1 MILHFFRDAE
11 VKAKAEN
18 KAAPRW
24 EDLVLWKMD
33 LKGAYNLVSFSP
45 ADAHFMASETDDE
58 KVLIFLVGTFGWT
71 GTPGAFQ
78 VVTRAIVHELSHK
91 LAGACTMYVDDLVAV
106 SWRLDL
112 AKDQACAVA
121 TIEDLLGEGSV
132 EHSKTAS
139 SDDDNGRLV
148 VIGYVIDMRQKL
160 VAVAEKNI
168 LRAVHGFFTV
178 DETKPVSVHTLQQLA
193 SWATRYSMI
202 NRRMRPF
209 TRALYREYSGRH
221 QHVSIEL
228 SESARRAIRVFRVLL
243 LLTAADER
251 RFTRALS
258 SFDDE
263 ELARYVIEFDACL
276 FGIGLLWFRREEDGS
291 ESLMGGSAVDIT
303 SLGFG
308 EDSSFQNVSEFMA
321 ATMGLAGLRLLLAN
335 AGSTEPLGNVEM
347 RGDSIAALTWTK
359 TERFRSD
366 LVGNAAAVF
375 TLASIDAETQVSK
388 MTHISAKANE
398 RADALSRMR
407 QTTLADT
414 VKNECPS
421 LSALL
426 APGMWLELDAAPW
439 LALCDPKRDIDGLG
453 EKSFVQFWHE
463 LRTLLR
469 PQ

>member
-1 MILHFFRDAE
+1 
-11 VKAKAEN
+11 
-18 KAAPRW
+18 
-24 EDLVLWKMD
+24 
-33 LKGAYNLVSFSP
+33 
-45 ADAHFMASETDDE
+45 
-58 KVLIFLVGTFGWT
+58 
-71 GTPGAFQ
+71 
-78 VVTRAIVHELSHK
+78 
-91 LAGACTMYVDDLVAV
+91 
-106 SWRLDL
+106 
-112 AKDQACAVA
+112 
-121 TIEDLLGEGSV
+121 
-132 EHSKTAS
+132 
-139 SDDDNGRLV
+139 
-148 VIGYVIDMRQKL
+148 
-160 VAVAEKNI
+160 
-168 LRAVHGFFTV
+168 
-178 DETKPVSVHTLQQLA
+178 
-193 SWATRYSMI
+193 MI

-398 RADALSRMR
+398 RADALKSRISAR
-407 QTTLADT
+407 KSGLLKQSSTDT
-414 VKNECPS
+414 FLKHSN
-421 LSALL
+421 
-426 APGMWLELDAAPW
+426 
-439 LALCDPKRDIDGLG
+439 I
-453 EKSFVQFWHE
+453 
-463 LRTLLR
+463 LRYLKLKL
-469 PQ
+469 